1 MGLQSSLQLYL
12 YNTTAFFYMALLYNR
27 VLVVSYGVF
36 FLLILP
42 LLNVPVA
49 LGQAISDPGLRL
61 ETVADGLERPTAMAF
76 LGPDDMLVTEKDDG
90 TVRRIIDGELQEE
103 PVLDVAVANDNG
115 TNERGL
121 LGLAVDKYNET
132 TTYVF
137 VYYTESGGGEDG
149 DDSDDVAPAGNRRW
163 KPPLQI

>member
-1 MGLQSSLQLYL
+1 
-12 YNTTAFFYMALLYNR
+12 MALLYNR
-27 VLVVSYGVF
+27 VLVVSYGVL

-42 LLNVPVA
+42 LLNVPIA
-49 LGQAISDPGLRL
+49 LGQSISDSGLRL
-61 ETVADGLERPTAMAF
+61 ETVANGLNRPTAMAF
-76 LGPDDMLVTEKDDG
+76 IGPDDMLVIEKDDG
-90 TVRRIIDGELQEE
+90 TVQRIIDGEVQEE

-137 VYYTESGGGEDG
+137 VYY
-149 DDSDDVAPAGNRRW
+149 VAAS
-163 KPPLQI
+163 IFTAE